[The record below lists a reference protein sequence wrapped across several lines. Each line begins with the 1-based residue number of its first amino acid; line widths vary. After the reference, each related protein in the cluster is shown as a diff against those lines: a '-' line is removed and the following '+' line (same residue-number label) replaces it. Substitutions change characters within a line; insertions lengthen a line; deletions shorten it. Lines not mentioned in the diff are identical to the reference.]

1 MSVMKAVIW
10 NDLTE
15 KEQTELLMRPAVLAG
30 ADIAKIV
37 DAIVADVRAR
47 GDDALRD
54 YAAKFDKTALTTI
67 RVSEKEIEEAECR
80 LGDELKEAMQLAVK
94 NI

>member
-1 MSVMKAVIW
+1 MKAVIW

-37 DAIVADVRAR
+37 GGSGR
-47 GDDALRD
+47 G
-54 YAAKFDKTALTTI
+54 
-67 RVSEKEIEEAECR
+67 
-80 LGDELKEAMQLAVK
+80 
-94 NI
+94 

>member
-37 DAIVADVRAR
+37 DAIVADVRAG

-67 RVSEKEIEEAECR
+67 RVSEKEI
-80 LGDELKEAMQLAVK
+80 G
-94 NI
+94 

>member
-1 MSVMKAVIW
+1 MKAVIW

-30 ADIAKIV
+30 ADSAKIV

-80 LGDELKEAMQLAVK
+80 LGNDINEGMQ
-94 NI
+94 